1 MQLFER
7 IFGNDGQS
15 EVGIHLDP
23 NLLSTLEQLARQ
35 EQKPID
41 AIVEELLYFALDEQ
55 MASTEK
61 VALWHDLTP
70 REQETAAFAC
80 LGYTNQEIADKMV
93 ISTNTVKTHIRNI
106 LNKFDINSKADL
118 RAVLANWDFNTW
130 LEAQHMLS
138 SDSPAPTSSE
148 SPQ

>member
-7 IFGNDGQS
+7 IFGNDGQT
-15 EVGIHLDP
+15 EAGIHLHP
-23 NLLSTLEQLARQ
+23 TLLSTLEKLARQ
-35 EQKPID
+35 EQKPIK

-55 MASTEK
+55 LASAEK
-61 VALWHDLTP
+61 VALWHELTP

-118 RAVLANWDFNTW
+118 RAALANWDFSTW
-130 LEAQHMLS
+130 IEAQHMLS
-138 SDSPAPTSSE
+138 NDGPTPTTSD
-148 SPQ
+148 